1 MLRQAAAMRSV
12 LFLIAAAIL
21 LHAQSDPDPVLV
33 LDKARTRLQALSQTL
48 EKYVCVENVERS
60 YFQRVTPRETPVRV
74 ESQAACGST
83 AAQRRLE
90 STDRVRLEVTLS
102 DGRELHSWPGATR
115 FDTRDVDELIRNG
128 PVSTG
133 SFGGYL
139 AGVFD
144 NPGVVFQFRKKLSQ
158 DSKTFL
164 EYSYSVPLQVSHFQ
178 VKVAG
183 NWRPVAYE
191 GEFRIDPKSL
201 DLEQLVVRTTEV
213 PSEAPFCSAAT
224 TLEYRST
231 RIGDAT
237 ILLPSQS
244 QLEIDLRSGEE
255 TRNTTTFSSCREY
268 QAESEIVFE
277 SAPEAASRTA
287 PATAGWARVPLP
299 LGLPVTLALTE
310 PIDTNL
316 ASAGDPVSAKVVKPI
331 RRPGSNEQLIPAG
344 AIVNGR
350 IRRVEHHLLPTPY
363 FRVVLAFNRLEMQGA
378 VAPFFA
384 HSDPNPDLAREL
396 GANLAM
402 RDTGI
407 WFWGVGTFL
416 FPSNKDHIV
425 IPAGYESKW
434 FTLSTGGR

>member
-1 MLRQAAAMRSV
+1 MLRRAAAMRSIV
-12 LFLIAAAIL
+12 FLVAAVL
-21 LHAQSDPDPVLV
+21 LHAQSGPDPVLV
-33 LDKARTRLQALSQTL
+33 LDQARTRMRALSETL

-60 YFQRVTPRETPVRV
+60 YFQRVTPRQTPVQAEA
-74 ESQAACGST
+74 ESACGS
-83 AAQRRLE
+83 AAGERRLE

-144 NPGVVFQFRKKLSQ
+144 TPGVEFKFS
-158 DSKTFL
+158 SKIPVGAKTLF
-164 EYSYSVPLQVSHFQ
+164 EYTYRVPLQVSHFQ
-178 VKVAG
+178 VKVEG
-183 NWRPVAYE
+183 SWRPVAYE
-191 GEFRIDPKSL
+191 GEFRIDPQSL
-201 DLEQLVVRTTEV
+201 ELQQLIVRTTEV
-213 PSEAPFCSAAT
+213 PAKAPFCGAVS

-244 QLEIDLRSGEE
+244 QLEIDLRSGRE
-255 TRNTTTFSSCREY
+255 TRNTTTFSNCREY
-268 QAESEIVFE
+268 QAESEITFE
-277 SAPEAASRTA
+277 SAPASAA
-287 PATAGWARVPLP
+287 PASHTGGGRGRVPLP
-299 LGLPVTLALTE
+299 IGLPVTLALTA
-310 PIDTNL
+310 PIDTSA
-316 ASAGDPVSAKVVKPI
+316 ASAGDEISAKVVKPI
-331 RRPGSNEQLIPAG
+331 RRPGSGEELIPAG
-344 AIVNGR
+344 AIVHGR
-350 IRRVEHHLLPTPY
+350 IRRVERHLLPSPY
-363 FRVVLAFNRLEMQGA
+363 FRIVLAFNRVEMQGT

-402 RDTGI
+402 RDTGV

-416 FPSNKDHIV
+416 FPSSKEHIV
-425 IPAGYESKW
+425 IPAGFESKW

>member
-1 MLRQAAAMRSV
+1 MRSV
-12 LFLIAAAIL
+12 LLLVAAVL
-21 LHAQSDPDPVLV
+21 LHAQSGPDPVIV
-33 LDKARTRLQALSQTL
+33 LDQARTRLQALSQTL

-60 YFQRVTPRETPVRV
+60 YLQRVVPRDNSV
-74 ESQAACGST
+74 QAQPPSACGAT
-83 AAQRRLE
+83 VAGRRLE

-144 NPGVVFQFRKKLSQ
+144 NPGVLFQFRNKLSLG
-158 DSKTFL
+158 SKTLF
-164 EYSYSVPLQVSHFQ
+164 EYTYSVPLQISHFQ

-191 GEFRIDPKSL
+191 GEFRIDPQTL
-201 DLEQLVVRTTEV
+201 DLQQLLVRTTDV
-213 PSEAPFCSAAT
+213 PSEAAFCSAAT
-224 TLEYRST
+224 TLEYQST
-231 RIGDAT
+231 RIGDAS
-237 ILLPSQS
+237 ILLPRQS
-244 QLEIDLRSGEE
+244 QLQIELRSGEE

-268 QAESEIVFE
+268 QAESEIVFG
-277 SAPEAASRTA
+277 SAPETASRTS
-287 PATAGWARVPLP
+287 PATGGWGRVPLP

-310 PIDTNL
+310 PIDTNS
-316 ASAGDPVSAKVVKPI
+316 ASAGDPVSAKIVKPI
-331 RRPGSNEQLIPAG
+331 RRPGSSEELIPAG

-350 IRRVEHHLLPTPY
+350 IRRVEHHLFPTPY
-363 FRVVLAFNRLEMQGA
+363 FRIVLAFNRVELQGT

-384 HSDPNPDLAREL
+384 HSDPNPDLAHEL

-425 IPAGYESKW
+425 IPAGFESKW
-434 FTLSTGGR
+434 ITLSTGGR